1 MDSLCGSNK
10 HRCMP
15 ASDHER
21 LRSGCQ
27 VDEFQLA
34 EETPEKTRP
43 HAKARTPIAASRET
57 QESQASLARAPASAP
72 ASAERQ
78 TAEWVTAL
86 SPVLEHDESQSPAN
100 TSQMLA
106 AEASPS
112 GIGEQACWHKLPL
125 VALISHTYRGER
137 KSYCSAFWG

>member
-1 MDSLCGSNK
+1 MLTNDVAL
-10 HRCMP
+10 P
-15 ASDHER
+15 APDHER

-43 HAKARTPIAASRET
+43 HARARTPVAASRET
-57 QESQASLARAPASAP
+57 QEPQASLARAPASAP
-72 ASAERQ
+72 ASAERR

-100 TSQMLA
+100 TLKMSA

-112 GIGEQACWHKLPL
+112 DTGEWTCWSKSHLT
-125 VALISHTYRGER
+125 ALMTHAHR
-137 KSYCSAFWG
+137 